1 METSRNQTAIIRVYR
16 RTEGWMNFLL
26 QEGHT
31 LFGIRGELI
40 VAVILGGFAILA
52 CISAYAAQRWAHQCH
67 LELKKLNLNIEKMQ
81 KEQGG
86 LTPPERVGSYLDEQH
101 PD

>member
-1 METSRNQTAIIRVYR
+1 MH
-16 RTEGWMNFLL
+16 FLL
-26 QEGHT
+26 QESHR
-31 LFGIRGELI
+31 LFGIRSELI

-67 LELKKLNLNIEKMQ
+67 VELKKLNASLEKMQ

-86 LTPPERVGSYLDEQH
+86 ITPPERVGSYLDEQH
-101 PD
+101 HD

>member
-1 METSRNQTAIIRVYR
+1 MH
-16 RTEGWMNFLL
+16 FLL
-26 QEGHT
+26 QESHR
-31 LFGIRGELI
+31 LFGIRSELI

-67 LELKKLNLNIEKMQ
+67 VELKKLNANIEKMQ

-86 LTPPERVGSYLDEQH
+86 IRPPERVGSYLDEEAH
-101 PD
+101 E